1 MAYCHMLAK
10 SASDAQRRRHFG
22 SPIAANGHDTIA
34 RSRPA
39 LPMSAPRA
47 AKALD
52 RGAFPGRSSSRGGRK
67 TPPDRASAWRG
78 PRPPAGDRKSAAGGK
93 RGPVAVDLGGLRI
106 INKEKTTDPTP

>member
-1 MAYCHMLAK
+1 MAYFHILVE
-10 SASDAQRRRHFG
+10 SASDAQMRRHFG

-47 AKALD
+47 AKALV
-52 RGAFPGRSSSRGGRK
+52 RCAFPGRSSRRGGRN

-78 PRPPAGDRKSAAGGK
+78 PRAPAGRRVQRGGAMVEAK
-93 RGPVAVDLGGLRI
+93 LGRA
-106 INKEKTTDPTP
+106 